1 MENFCVTNN
10 ALVYS
15 KQNETVECIKNCDKA
30 LEVDP
35 KCVKALYRKAL
46 ALQEQNDVDE
56 AIIEYK
62 KVLEYEPDNKWHSS
76 GRSNIDCKKKLT
88 HIREKEKKRY
98 KGIIEKFAAEEKEK
112 IEVNEDAGSRTM

>member
-1 MENFCVTNN
+1 MMERAFVSAC

-46 ALQEQNDVDE
+46 AFQEQNDVDE

-62 KVLEYEPDNKWHSS
+62 KVLVYEPDN
-76 GRSNIDCKKKLT
+76 
-88 HIREKEKKRY
+88 
-98 KGIIEKFAAEEKEK
+98 K